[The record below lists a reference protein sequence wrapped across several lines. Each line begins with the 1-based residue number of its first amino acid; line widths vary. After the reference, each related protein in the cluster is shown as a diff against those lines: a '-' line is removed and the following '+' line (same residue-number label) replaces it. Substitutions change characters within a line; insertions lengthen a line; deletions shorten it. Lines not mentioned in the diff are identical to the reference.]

1 MTISRKKTIPD
12 TKRPPFLG
20 AILLLT
26 LLLQA
31 TCLNALS
38 GRVNINTA
46 GKEELERL
54 PYIGESRARAII
66 EQREAGDGF
75 RSVEQLLDNAE
86 IGPST
91 YEAIQPYLI
100 LSGETTLGTGTGDE
114 VVARPLSW
122 RSKVHFNTRAG
133 DVRLLADSDYFA
145 MLTEYVRFADK
156 RIDMAFFI
164 IRATNSPKNR
174 AGLLIKELGYAA
186 RRGVEVHVLLE
197 RSAREKSVTEANKK
211 SAFLLQQ
218 LGINVAFDDS
228 GRTMHAKVVVIDK
241 RHVFIGSHNLT
252 HSALA
257 TNSETS
263 LLIDSPDLAEELLT
277 YIEDLA
283 VPVEEKE

>member
-1 MTISRKKTIPD
+1 MSISRKKTIPD
-12 TKRPPFLG
+12 TKRRPLFG

-31 TCLNALS
+31 TCLYGLS

-75 RSVEQLLDNAE
+75 RTVEQLLDNAE

-91 YEAIQPYLI
+91 YEAIQPYLT
-100 LSGETTLGTGTGDE
+100 LSGETTLGTGTGEE
-114 VVARPLSW
+114 VTARPLSW
-122 RSKVHFNTRAG
+122 RSKAHFNTRAG
-133 DVRLLADSDYFA
+133 DVRLLVDSDYFA
-145 MLTEYVRFADK
+145 MLTEYVHFADK

-164 IRATNSPKNR
+164 IRTTDSPKNR
-174 AGLLIKELGYAA
+174 AGLLVKELGDAA

-197 RSAREKSVTEANKK
+197 RSEREKSVTKANQK
-211 SAFLLQQ
+211 SAALLQQ
-218 LGINVAFDDS
+218 QGIKVAFDDS
-228 GRTMHAKVVVIDK
+228 GRTMHAKVVVIDN

-252 HSALA
+252 HSALVS
-257 TNSETS
+257 NSETS
-263 LLIDSPDLAEELLT
+263 LLIDSPDLAGELLA
-277 YIEDLA
+277 YIEDTA
-283 VPVEEKE
+283 VPVEAKE